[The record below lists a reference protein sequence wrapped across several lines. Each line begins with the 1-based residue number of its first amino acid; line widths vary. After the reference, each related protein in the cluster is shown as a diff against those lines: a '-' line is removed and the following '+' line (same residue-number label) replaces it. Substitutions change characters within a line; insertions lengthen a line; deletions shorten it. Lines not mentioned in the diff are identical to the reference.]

1 MRELIL
7 CSSRK
12 YPQPPPA
19 LMEGDGNSEG
29 KGGPKGN
36 NFRGGSEVTSRAFF
50 RGLAR

>member
-29 KGGPKGN
+29 KGESKRKQ
-36 NFRGGSEVTSRAFF
+36 FTRGSEVTSRAFF